1 MKVYTFLLFHGMN
14 VKRWENIASTQ
25 VTGWVKAVVWLY
37 RACGGLKM
45 LSMDIIALHLLNV
58 GFSYIEHQTY
68 ADMKHHICFDFRHNI
83 SHFEYI

>member
-1 MKVYTFLLFHGMN
+1 M
-14 VKRWENIASTQ
+14 
-25 VTGWVKAVVWLY
+25 GWMLRDGKTSQAFKAPDESRQLY
-37 RACGGLKM
+37 DCIEHVGGLKM